1 MSVVADAVRW
11 AQEIMKA
18 IAASLADNDDG
29 LGSIRPEGEFDLQR
43 RARFPARELFHEKR
57 CFKLTAMLVLVA
69 FVVER
74 ITAGVLFLFSF
85 SATWKQHFPNPAA
98 IA

>member
-11 AQEIMKA
+11 AEEIMKA

-43 RARFPARELFHEKR
+43 RARFLREGVSFMKNDALS
-57 CFKLTAMLVLVA
+57 LTAMLVLL
-69 FVVER
+69 R
-74 ITAGVLFLFSF
+74 L
-85 SATWKQHFPNPAA
+85 
-98 IA
+98 